1 MDPMMKAKKGGR
13 VGGVKKPATPVGTP
27 ISLPAVP
34 HSVPHSTVTTA
45 PPQVS
50 ASEVGGDVVVATPQD
65 VGSTTAPSSL
75 PGSTP
80 SQQLL
85 KVSVW

>member
-1 MDPMMKAKKGGR
+1 VDPMMKGKKGGR

-27 ISLPAVP
+27 VSLPA
-34 HSVPHSTVTTA
+34 VPHSTVTTA
-45 PPQVS
+45 PSQVS
-50 ASEVGGDVVVATPQD
+50 AGEVGGDVVVTAPQD

-85 KVSVW
+85 KVCVVVLW